1 MEFSASETQTMLRE
15 TAERL
20 VRNRYGFEE
29 RKKIIASEDGY
40 SPALWR
46 EFANLGLLGVE
57 VPEDFDG
64 SGGGFDDIAVVL
76 EALGQGLVVEPYL
89 STVVLGAGLIA
100 AAGTDAQK
108 QDVLPRVASGELLL
122 APAHGEP
129 QARYALNRVE
139 TAAARSDGDHFVI
152 DGRKAVVLG
161 GDSAGLLIVSA
172 RTSGKTDDAT
182 GISLFLVEREAV
194 GVSVRA
200 YPNVDDR
207 RAAEIALEGVRVSQ
221 DALLG
226 PLDGALPLI
235 EAAFDR
241 GAAALC
247 CEAVGAMG
255 ALNAL
260 TLDYL
265 KTRNQ
270 FGRPIGKFQVLQH
283 RMADMVMAE
292 QQARSM
298 LYLAIENAGEA
309 DAAARRQAISAAKVQ
324 INKSGLIVGR
334 GAVQLHGGIA
344 MTMEYSAGHYFRRL
358 TAIEKMMGD
367 TDYHLERFAS
377 A

>member
-20 VRNRYGFEE
+20 VRDRYGFEE
-29 RKKIIASEDGY
+29 RKKIIASDDGY

-46 EFANLGLLGVE
+46 EFASLGLLGVE

-100 AAGTDAQK
+100 AAGTTAQK

-122 APAHGEP
+122 ALAHGEP
-129 QARYALNRVE
+129 HSRYALNYVE
-139 TAAARSDGDHFVI
+139 TTARKDGTHFVI
-152 DGRKAVVLG
+152 DGKKAVVLG

-172 RTSGKTDDAT
+172 RTSGKPSDPS
-182 GISLFLVEREAV
+182 GISLFLVERQSA

-200 YPNVDDR
+200 HPNVDDR
-207 RAAEIALEGVRVSQ
+207 RAAEIGLESVRVSQ
-221 DALLG
+221 EALLG
-226 PLDGALPLI
+226 PLDDALPLI

-265 KTRNQ
+265 KTRDQ

-298 LYLAIENAGEA
+298 LYLAIENAGEP

-324 INKSGLIVGR
+324 INKSAQVVGR

-344 MTMEYSAGHYFRRL
+344 MTMEYIAGHYFRRL
-358 TAIEKMMGD
+358 TAVEKMMGD
-367 TDYHLERFAS
+367 TDYHLTRFS
-377 A
+377 EG

>member
-1 MEFSASETQTMLRE
+1 MEFAATETQAMLRE

-20 VRNRYGFEE
+20 VRDRYGFEE
-29 RKKIIASEDGY
+29 RKKIIASDEGY
-40 SPALWR
+40 SPALWS
-46 EFANLGLLGVE
+46 EFAGLGLLGVE

-64 SGGGFDDIAVVL
+64 SGGEFSDIAVVL

-100 AAGTDAQK
+100 AAGTPEQK
-108 QDVLPRVASGELLL
+108 KDVLPRVAGGELLL
-122 APAHGEP
+122 ALAHGEP
-129 QARYALNRVE
+129 RSRYALNHVE
-139 TAAARSDGDHFVI
+139 TTARKDGKHFII
-152 DGRKAVVLG
+152 DGKKAVVLG

-172 RTSGKTDDAT
+172 RTSGKPDDAS
-182 GISLFLVEREAV
+182 GISLFLVERQAD
-194 GVSVRA
+194 GVSLRT

-207 RAAEIALEGVRVSQ
+207 RAAEIVLEGVRVSEA
-221 DALLG
+221 ALLG
-226 PLDGALPLI
+226 PIDGALALI

-247 CEAVGAMG
+247 CEAVGAMS

-298 LYLAIENAGEA
+298 LYLAIENAGETNA
-309 DAAARRQAISAAKVQ
+309 SARRQAISAAKVQ
-324 INKSGLIVGR
+324 INKSALIVGR

-344 MTMEYSAGHYFRRL
+344 MTMEYIAGHYFRRL

-367 TDYHLERFAS
+367 TDYHLARFS
-377 A
+377 EE

>member
-20 VRNRYGFEE
+20 VRDRYGFEE
-29 RKKIIASEDGY
+29 RKKIIASDDGY

-46 EFANLGLLGVE
+46 EFASLGLLGVE

-100 AAGTDAQK
+100 AAGTTAQK

-122 APAHGEP
+122 ALAHGEP
-129 QARYALNRVE
+129 HSRYALNYVE
-139 TAAARSDGDHFVI
+139 TTARRDGTHFIV
-152 DGRKAVVLG
+152 DGKKAVVLG

-172 RTSGKTDDAT
+172 RTSGKLGDPS
-182 GISLFLVEREAV
+182 GISLFLVERQSA

-200 YPNVDDR
+200 HPNVDDR
-207 RAAEIALEGVRVSQ
+207 RAAEIGLEGVRVSEA
-221 DALLG
+221 ALLG

-298 LYLAIENAGEA
+298 LYLAIENAGEP

-324 INKSGLIVGR
+324 INKSAQVVGR

-344 MTMEYSAGHYFRRL
+344 MTMEYIAGHYFRRL
-358 TAIEKMMGD
+358 TAVEKMMGD
-367 TDYHLERFAS
+367 TDYHLTRFS
-377 A
+377 EG